1 MTAAA
6 FDCKVRVFVTDEKIS
21 GDTVTIDGGDA
32 YHLIRSLRITRG
44 ERVVVCDMRR
54 REYICEAERITADT
68 VVARIV
74 EIRDSENEPPYRA
87 VAYLALSKGER
98 FDLAVQK
105 SVELGVAEIVPFES
119 EHTIITA
126 ADAEKKL
133 ARRRKIAA
141 EAASQCGR
149 AIIPAVRDPVRF
161 SDVIAELKASKGLAF
176 LCYEGDGATPL
187 PQLLCGYASPDE
199 IAFVVGPEGGFSTR
213 EADEAR
219 EAGIP
224 LCGLGKRIL
233 RCETAPLY
241 VLAALSYQFE
251 LTRRISNGENQN

>member
-6 FDCKVRVFVTDEKIS
+6 FDCIVRVFITDEKMD
-21 GDTVTIDGGDA
+21 GDTVTIDGSDA
-32 YHLIRSLRITRG
+32 HHLIRSLRITRG
-44 ERVVVCDMRR
+44 ERIVVCDMRR
-54 REYICEAERITADT
+54 REYICEAERISTDT
-68 VVARIV
+68 VMARIV
-74 EIRDSENEPPYRA
+74 ETRDSDNEPPYRA

-119 EHTIITA
+119 ERTIITA

-149 AIIPAVRDPVRF
+149 AIIPTVRDPVRYT
-161 SDVIAELKASKGLAF
+161 DVIAELGTIKGLAF
-176 LCYEGDGATPL
+176 VCYEGDGATPL
-187 PQLLCGYASPDE
+187 PELLCGQAPPDE
-199 IAFVVGPEGGFSTR
+199 IAFAVGPEGGFSTH

-219 EAGIP
+219 KAGIP

-241 VLAALSYQFE
+241 VLAALSYRFE
-251 LTRRISNGENQN
+251 LSRRTSYRQN